1 MTSSASSS
9 ASMDVEGEEAE
20 HLCKRLEDADELL
33 EGHSDLG
40 GVLKEGERRVTRPL
54 PVGDYLWSVWRLV
67 CILVDVHMHV
77 YEFVS
82 SVGHGE
88 LGHLHTLYTCRVGST
103 MYIHVHDIDEQR
115 W

>member
-67 CILVDVHMHV
+67 CTLVDIHCTHV
-77 YEFVS
+77 REFVS
-82 SVGHGE
+82 SLRTQICIHVCTCIHITE
-88 LGHLHTLYTCRVGST
+88 DTNLHTCVY
-103 MYIHVHDIDEQR
+103 MHPHH
-115 W
+115 